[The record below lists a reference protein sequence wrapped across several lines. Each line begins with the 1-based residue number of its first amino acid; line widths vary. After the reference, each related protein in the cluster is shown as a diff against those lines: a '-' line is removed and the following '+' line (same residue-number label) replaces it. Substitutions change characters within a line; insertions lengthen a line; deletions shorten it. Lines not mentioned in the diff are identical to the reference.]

1 MTNTSRRQETE
12 VTDSSLERAR
22 EPGRGRHAD
31 SPTQVPTKGWKDI
44 LLRTFKEV
52 GNDRVT
58 LIAAG
63 VTYFLLL
70 ALFPTLTAT
79 ISVYGLVVDPATVQE
94 HVGKLAAFLPEG
106 GRAIIEEQL
115 SRFVQ
120 QDAPTLGLAL
130 AISLALALW
139 SSSSGVKA
147 LFEAMNVAYDED
159 EKRGFIKLNLVA
171 LLFTLAGVVG
181 ALLMIVCVLATPIIL
196 SLLGLGSGTEWLVQ
210 IAAYLLLAAVLVGG
224 LAALY
229 RYGPSRQ
236 QAKWRWITPGAV
248 LAVVVITAVS
258 ALFSWYAANFA
269 HYEKT
274 YGSLGGLIGFLT
286 WVWICVTAVI
296 VGAELNS
303 ETEHQTASD
312 STVGADSPLG
322 QRNATMADTV
332 GASAVEKEADGE
344 DEHSGR
350 SAEWLAGYA
359 AAREE
364 RQRGRNELPLA
375 VSLPAA
381 LALDALRKSR
391 DTKAH

>member
-1 MTNTSRRQETE
+1 
-12 VTDSSLERAR
+12 
-22 EPGRGRHAD
+22 
-31 SPTQVPTKGWKDI
+31 
-44 LLRTFKEV
+44 
-52 GNDRVT
+52 
-58 LIAAG
+58 
-63 VTYFLLL
+63 
-70 ALFPTLTAT
+70 
-79 ISVYGLVVDPATVQE
+79 
-94 HVGKLAAFLPEG
+94 
-106 GRAIIEEQL
+106 
-115 SRFVQ
+115 
-120 QDAPTLGLAL
+120 
-130 AISLALALW
+130 
-139 SSSSGVKA
+139 
-147 LFEAMNVAYDED
+147 
-159 EKRGFIKLNLVA
+159 
-171 LLFTLAGVVG
+171 
-181 ALLMIVCVLATPIIL
+181 
-196 SLLGLGSGTEWLVQ
+196 
-210 IAAYLLLAAVLVGG
+210 
-224 LAALY
+224 
-229 RYGPSRQ
+229 
-236 QAKWRWITPGAV
+236 
-248 LAVVVITAVS
+248 VS

-303 ETEHQTASD
+303 ETEHQTARD

>member
-1 MTNTSRRQETE
+1 
-12 VTDSSLERAR
+12 
-22 EPGRGRHAD
+22 
-31 SPTQVPTKGWKDI
+31 
-44 LLRTFKEV
+44 
-52 GNDRVT
+52 
-58 LIAAG
+58 
-63 VTYFLLL
+63 LL

-303 ETEHQTASD
+303 ETEHQTARD

>member
-1 MTNTSRRQETE
+1 M
-12 VTDSSLERAR
+12 D
-22 EPGRGRHAD
+22 
-31 SPTQVPTKGWKDI
+31 VPPRGWKDI
-44 LLRTFKEV
+44 LLRAFTEV
-52 GNDRVT
+52 GNDRVA

-106 GRAIIEEQL
+106 GRAIVEEQL

-120 QDAPTLGLAL
+120 QDAPTLSVAL
-130 AISLALALW
+130 AISLGLALW

-147 LFEAMNVAYDED
+147 LFEAMNVACDED
-159 EKRGFIKLNLVA
+159 EKRGFIKLNITA

-181 ALLMIVCVLATPIIL
+181 ALLMIVCVLATPIVL
-196 SLLGLGSGTEWLVQ
+196 SLLGLGRGAEWLVQ
-210 IAAYLLLAAVLVGG
+210 IAAYLVLAAALVGG

-229 RYGPSRQ
+229 RFGPSRQ

-258 ALFSWYAANFA
+258 ALFSWYVANFA

-303 ETEHQTASD
+303 ETEHQTAKASK
-312 STVGADSPLG
+312 VGADWPMG
-322 QRNATMADTV
+322 QRNATMANAV
-332 GASAVEKEADGE
+332 GASAEENRDGV
-344 DEHSGR
+344 DDHSER

-359 AAREE
+359 AARAEQ
-364 RQRGRNELPLA
+364 RRGRTKLPLA
-375 VSLPAA
+375 ISLPAA
-381 LALDALRKSR
+381 FALDALRKSR
-391 DTKAH
+391 NTKAH